1 MITGY
6 FGIFEQSIFQKISEL
21 VKHHSVTFC
30 PVAKYLST
38 YLMLIE
44 LTFILIG
51 NQKKSQHCNWK
62 KRVRSINWCKTH
74 FIFDFKRQKNFYTCI
89 IIMYIFHLRQ
99 FELKV
104 HSIYYRD
111 FSLNCIEII
120 KHQRENTVNQTL
132 QKLLWLNISTLS
144 EEYLKLVYD
153 CSLINVIFTNFS
165 LQCKTV
171 ITLLQRIGSH

>member
-1 MITGY
+1 MW
-6 FGIFEQSIFQKISEL
+6 
-21 VKHHSVTFC
+21 HSAHLANTC
-30 PVAKYLST
+30 
-38 YLMLIE
+38 LMLIE

-51 NQKKSQHCNWK
+51 NQKKSQYCNWK
-62 KRVRSINWCKTH
+62 KCVRSINWCKTH
-74 FIFDFKRQKNFYTCI
+74 FIFDFKRQKNFYTRI

-165 LQCKTV
+165 LQNRNYV
-171 ITLLQRIGSH
+171 IATNRFSLITGLFLF